1 MTKAHTLRGPEL
13 VFGCARIGSTLSP
26 LDAVQSIALLRRAYE
41 LGIRHFDTAS
51 CYGQGDSERLLGAAL
66 APLRAEVYIASKA
79 GQRLSTVQQLLLPFK
94 QPLRRWV
101 RQRSGLRGAVAQRRA
116 RGLPKC
122 FEPGYIERSLD
133 ASLERLRTDHLDLFY
148 LHSPPPEALREP
160 EPLLRVVERA
170 RAAGKLV
177 RFGVSCDEPATA
189 EAALALPGV
198 EVLQLEHDG
207 SARCTAILERA
218 AALGIAIYLRGA
230 ARAAD
235 AVQALRAQLALPGV
249 AGVLMGTLQLAH
261 LEQNVHAF
269 ACATVPLSPAADGD
283 TGRRARA

>member
-1 MTKAHTLRGPEL
+1 MSAGLVHAPEL

-66 APLRAEVYIASKA
+66 KPLRAEVCIASKA
-79 GQRLSTVQQLLLPFK
+79 GQRLSAVQQLLLPFK
-94 QPLRRWV
+94 QPLKRWA
-101 RQRSGLRGAVAQRRA
+101 RQRSGVRGAVAQRRA

-122 FEPGYIERSLD
+122 FEPGYIERSID
-133 ASLERLRTDHLDLFY
+133 ASLARLRTDRLDIFY
-148 LHSPPPEALREP
+148 LHSPPPEALRDP

-170 RAAGKLV
+170 RAAGKLL
-177 RFGVSCDEPATA
+177 RLGVSCDEPATA
-189 EAALALPGV
+189 EAALALRGV

-207 SARCTAILERA
+207 SARCSAILERA
-218 AALGIAIYLRGA
+218 AARGIAVYLRGA
-230 ARAAD
+230 SRAAD

-261 LEQNVHAF
+261 LEDNVRAF
-269 ACATVPLSPAADGD
+269 ESASTPLPRPPAEPA
-283 TGRRARA
+283 GRRAAA

>member
-1 MTKAHTLRGPEL
+1 MTPAHASHGPEL

-66 APLRAEVYIASKA
+66 KPLRAEVCIASKA
-79 GQRLSTVQQLLLPFK
+79 GQRLSAVQRLLLPFK
-94 QPLRRWV
+94 QPLRRWA
-101 RQRSGLRGAVAQRRA
+101 RQRSSVRGAVAQRRA

-122 FEPGYIERSLD
+122 FEPGYIERSID

-148 LHSPPPEALREP
+148 LHSPPPEALRDA
-160 EPLLRVVERA
+160 EPLLRGIERA
-170 RAAGKLV
+170 RAAGKLL

-189 EAALALPGV
+189 EAALALRGV

-207 SARCTAILERA
+207 SPRCAAILERA
-218 AALGIAIYLRGA
+218 AALGIAVYLRGA
-230 ARAAD
+230 SRAAD
-235 AVQALRAQLALPGV
+235 VAQALRAQLALPAV
-249 AGVLMGTLQLAH
+249 AGVVMGTLQLAH
-261 LEQNVHAF
+261 LEDNARAF
-269 ACATVPLSPAADGD
+269 ACATAPLPPPADGF
-283 TGRRARA
+283 GSRRAAA